1 LSYKLKHL
9 SQLSVTPVKD
19 KSAKSTIA
27 TPPVASET
35 CCDCNTPPPATYCP
49 EAATSLVAVYEVV
62 AELKTAT
69 DVYNPN
75 LNVRH
80 HHFLNHEYLV
90 VFLI

>member
-1 LSYKLKHL
+1 
-9 SQLSVTPVKD
+9 VKD

-75 LNVRH
+75 LNTSPP
-80 HHFLNHEYLV
+80 
-90 VFLI
+90 